1 MWKFMERFMEVRRS
15 CGNALRCVGV
25 RVGPWKFVE
34 VRGGSRRFVGAR
46 GQRRVAGANAE
57 ARAEKR

>member
-1 MWKFMERFMEVRRS
+1 MEVRRS

-25 RVGPWKFVE
+25 RVSPWKFVE